1 MISLAIASLVVNL
14 ITLIGLYYNY
24 KAVQYTK
31 EQIDL
36 LKDENS
42 ERNTWASKHEQAF
55 SLVLKTDAWF
65 TLNGTHQNGYPVVFS
80 DSAFRILVET
90 YIISF
95 DRSRDVMSPR
105 VLDAAQFGLPS
116 VQKAIHKTIETVE
129 RFKNEHRVEATMIG
143 LIQ

>member
-95 DRSRDVMSPR
+95 DRSRDVMSPVFSMQR
-105 VLDAAQFGLPS
+105 SLAFL
-116 VQKAIHKTIETVE
+116 
-129 RFKNEHRVEATMIG
+129 RFRRRSTRQSKLLNASRTNTG
-143 LIQ
+143 